1 MQSDPLSIDPVLLE
15 AARRDREER
24 RASQDPQPNPDPKST
39 PPPAADALHEH
50 RQDRYIWAIFIALC
64 IFSVIEL
71 YSASSREV
79 VSGNVYAPII
89 RHLSM
94 LVAGAAIAYGV
105 SRIPYRFFSLITPV
119 LFIGSV
125 VMMVYVLFYGEIING
140 ARRSFNMGIAIQPS
154 EFLKLS
160 AVMVIALIMSRTQLS
175 KREGVKNKGVIYSAI
190 VVLVI
195 GGLLFTQGLT
205 NTILMMAIS
214 LSMLIVGGIQF
225 KKLGAVLL
233 VYCIIAGAGY
243 LYKSHNE
250 DVRESEYAAA
260 AAVAQG
266 ADGPQISMRD
276 KTWSSRLSS
285 FFDDTPKYERE
296 ITAKNRQE
304 MYAYMAQANGGA
316 FGVLPG
322 NSRETARLPLA
333 FSDYIFSIV
342 VEDLGFIGG
351 LVLIIIYLSLLA
363 RAGNLASH
371 CSHAFPALLVM
382 GCAVM
387 IAYQALFH
395 MAIVT
400 GVFPVSG
407 QPLPLISK
415 GGTSILITSIAFGIM
430 LSVSRN
436 ALVNGKPREVREES
450 DSLPEDIRSL
460 NPTQLT

>member
-1 MQSDPLSIDPVLLE
+1 MQSDPLSFDPVLLE

-24 RASQDPQPNPDPKST
+24 RAPQSQPEPQPQAA
-39 PPPAADALHEH
+39 PAIRPEKK
-50 RQDRYIWAIFIALC
+50 QDRYIWAIFIALC
-64 IFSVIEL
+64 LFSVIEL

-79 VSGNVYAPII
+79 VSGNVYAPIV

-105 SRIPYRFFSLITPV
+105 SRIPYRFFSLLTPL

-160 AVMVIALIMSRTQLS
+160 AVMVIALVMSRTQLS
-175 KREGVKNKGVIYSAI
+175 KREGVKNQGVIISAG
-190 VVLVI
+190 VVLLI

-225 KKLGAVLL
+225 KKLAAVL
-233 VYCIIAGAGY
+233 VAYCIIAGAGY

-250 DVRESEYAAA
+250 QVRETEYAVAA
-260 AAVAQG
+260 ATAQG
-266 ADGPQISMRD
+266 KSGSEATPMRS
-276 KTWSSRLSS
+276 KTWKSRLSS

-351 LVLIIIYLSLLA
+351 VVLIIIYLSLLA